1 MTKDNIVVLPVVTR
15 LDVPAERIL
24 RAAIGKDLESV
35 VIAGYTA
42 DGEEY
47 FASSIADG
55 GTTLWL
61 VERFK
66 QALLKTA
73 DDLEEG

>member
-1 MTKDNIVVLPVVTR
+1 MGGKVILLPVVTR

-24 RAAIGKDLESV
+24 QNAIGANLESV

-42 DGEEY
+42 DGEEF
-47 FASSIADG
+47 FASSVADG

-73 DDLEEG
+73 DDLAEE